1 MTKLIWLH
9 EDCLRASHNVFSHAP
24 DAQAVF
30 IWDDAHMAAMH
41 FGLKRRVFIYES
53 LCQLPVEIYVGDTV
67 SALMRLADRGQEIVT
82 GKSPNPALKNIM
94 QALRETIKVSAI
106 ADDPFVQMDSPPD
119 LRRFYKYWNK
129 AKKHAFSYDGRP

>member
-30 IWDDAHMAAMH
+30 IWDDAHMTAMH

-67 SALMRLADRGQEIVT
+67 SALMQLADRGQEIVT

>member
-67 SALMRLADRGQEIVT
+67 SALMQLADRGQEIVT